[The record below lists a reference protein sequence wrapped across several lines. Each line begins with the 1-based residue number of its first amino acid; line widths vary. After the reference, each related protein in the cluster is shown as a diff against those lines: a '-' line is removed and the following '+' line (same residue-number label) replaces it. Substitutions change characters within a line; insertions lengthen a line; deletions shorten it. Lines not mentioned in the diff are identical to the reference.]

1 MAGLV
6 PAIHVFVARLSGR
19 QRMMFVHYAPFAI
32 DFAQTH
38 RQSEFERLALA
49 ASIDVDAPSY
59 CRSEGDI
66 RTASDL
72 YIVESKR
79 NGLFNRCEERLPGCH
94 VRIET
99 PRQERW
105 RYVEHQN
112 ISVVVRANGSPV
124 FVANRLAPL
133 LDQRADLRLVCCV
146 LWFVRHV
153 FPSLRKGSAFN
164 LASRKPMHQTQGRA
178 NGGTWRSGRAFAA
191 RCQRCRRRTFPGEEE
206 NAASFVRFQFHEK
219 RE

>member
-1 MAGLV
+1 
-6 PAIHVFVARLSGR
+6 
-19 QRMMFVHYAPFAI
+19 MMFVHDAPFAI

-112 ISVVVRANGSPV
+112 ISVVVGANGSPV

-133 LDQRADLRLVCCV
+133 LDQRADLRLICCV

-153 FPSLRKGSAFN
+153 FPALAKGSAFN
-164 LASRKPMHQTQGRA
+164 LASRKPMHQTQEVQTVELRA
-178 NGGTWRSGRAFAA
+178 QGGHLRLVASDPVAA
-191 RCQRCRRRTFPGEEE
+191 LCQKEEE
-206 NAASFVRFQFHEK
+206 DVASFVRFRF
-219 RE
+219 RETANESK